1 MQSFTEENYLKAI
14 YHLSAQ
20 KEGGLVNTSE
30 LAEATQTRSPTVTD
44 MLKKLAEKDLIHYQK
59 YQGVKLTETGNQI
72 ALKIIRSH
80 RLWEVFLV
88 EKLGFGWDE
97 IHDIA
102 EQLEHIESLDLVN
115 RLDAYLNYP
124 QFDPHGDPIPNAEG
138 DMPEIRTIRLSQA
151 PLSKPLVLTGV
162 TEDSAVFLQHLDR
175 LGLTIGT
182 QLVISLQ
189 SDFDHSLTLHIDGQR
204 EIFITAA
211 VATHLQVRLK

>member
-80 RLWEVFLV
+80 RLCEVFLV
-88 EKLGFGWDE
+88 EK
-97 IHDIA
+97 
-102 EQLEHIESLDLVN
+102 
-115 RLDAYLNYP
+115 
-124 QFDPHGDPIPNAEG
+124 
-138 DMPEIRTIRLSQA
+138 
-151 PLSKPLVLTGV
+151 
-162 TEDSAVFLQHLDR
+162 
-175 LGLTIGT
+175 
-182 QLVISLQ
+182 
-189 SDFDHSLTLHIDGQR
+189 
-204 EIFITAA
+204 
-211 VATHLQVRLK
+211 

>member
-14 YHLSAQ
+14 YHLSAHKQ
-20 KEGGLVNTSE
+20 GGLVNTSE

-44 MLKKLAEKDLIHYQK
+44 MVKKLADKGLIHYQK
-59 YQGVKLTETGNQI
+59 YQGVRLTEVGNQI

-102 EQLEHIESLDLVN
+102 EQLEHIESTDLVN
-115 RLDAYLNYP
+115 RLDAYLDYP
-124 QFDPHGDPIPNAEG
+124 QFDPHGDPIPNANG
-138 DMPEIRTIRLSQA
+138 DMPETQTIRLSQA
-151 PLSKPLVLTGV
+151 PQLKTLILTGV

-175 LGLTIGT
+175 LGMTIGT
-182 QLVISLQ
+182 QVVILLQ
-189 SDFDHSLTLHIDGQR
+189 SEFDHSLTLQIDEQR
-204 EIFITAA
+204 EIAITAA
-211 VATHLQVRLK
+211 VATHLQVQLK

>member
-1 MQSFTEENYLKAI
+1 MHSFTEENYLKAI
-14 YHLSAQ
+14 YHLSEQ

-59 YQGVKLTETGNQI
+59 YQGVRLTETGNQI

-97 IHDIA
+97 IHAIA
-102 EQLEHIESLDLVN
+102 EQLEHIESEELIN
-115 RLDAYLNYP
+115 RLDAYLDFP
-124 QFDPHGDPIPNAEG
+124 QFDPHGDPIPNAAG
-138 DMPEIRTIRLSQA
+138 AMPETKTIRLSNA
-151 PLSKPLVLTGV
+151 PMHQTLILTGV

-175 LGLTIGT
+175 LGVTIGT
-182 QLVISLQ
+182 QLVILLQ
-189 SDFDHSLTLHIDGQR
+189 SDFDHSLTLQIDAQR

-211 VATHLQVRLK
+211 VAAHLQVRLK